1 MKFEEFQL
9 ERNQSTW
16 ENKVDYNLTESG
28 VHPGTIKSLFDSDF
42 IQKIENTEIT
52 YGFTEG
58 SPELRE
64 SISSIYP
71 GAVIENIQAFN
82 GSAEANMVAIMTL
95 IEPGDEIV
103 YLMPNYL
110 QIYGF
115 ARGLGAEV
123 KTFHL
128 KESLDWKPDLDEIN
142 SIVSEKTKL
151 ICICNPN
158 NPTGSVLSK
167 EAVYK
172 IGEIAQKFDSWIL
185 SDEVYR
191 GAEIDGNECN
201 SFWEIGYEKTIV
213 NCGLSKAYGLPGLR
227 LGWSISN
234 TEYIK
239 QCWANHDYTSISIGR
254 LSDLIGAHVLHP
266 DNRLKTLSQIR
277 ECLINNLQ
285 IFQNWINGFGDHF
298 RFIAPQAGAMAF
310 VGYDWSINSSALVEK
325 LRDETSVMLV
335 AGDWYGM
342 DHYLRFG
349 YGAKS
354 FDLKE
359 ALDRISPVLESL

>member
-103 YLMPNYL
+103 YMMPNYL

-151 ICICNPN
+151 ICVCNPN

-310 VGYDWSINSSALVEK
+310 VGYDWSINSSALIEK

>member
-103 YLMPNYL
+103 YMMPNYL

-266 DNRLKTLSQIR
+266 DNRIKTLTQIR

>member
-103 YLMPNYL
+103 YMMPNYL

-158 NPTGSVLSK
+158 NPTGSVLPK

-172 IGEIAQKFDSWIL
+172 IGEIAQKYDSWIL

-191 GAEIDGNECN
+191 GAELDGNECN
-201 SFWEIGYEKTIV
+201 SFWEIGYDKTIV

-234 TEYIK
+234 PDYIK

-254 LSDLIGAHVLHP
+254 LSDLIGSHVLHP
-266 DNRLKTLSQIR
+266 ENRLKTLSQIR
-277 ECLINNLQ
+277 KCLINNLDL
-285 IFQNWINGFGDHF
+285 FQNWIKGFGDHF
-298 RFIAPQAGAMAF
+298 SFIPPQAGAMAF
-310 VGYDWSINSSALVEK
+310 VGYDWSINSSALIEK
-325 LRDETSVMLV
+325 LRNETSVMLV
-335 AGDWYGM
+335 AAVSYT
-342 DHYLRFG
+342 HLTLPTK
-349 YGAKS
+349 A
-354 FDLKE
+354 
-359 ALDRISPVLESL
+359 

>member
-103 YLMPNYL
+103 YMMPNYL

-128 KESLDWKPDLDEIN
+128 KESLDWKPDLEEIS

-285 IFQNWINGFGDHF
+285 IFQNWINDFGDHF

-310 VGYDWSINSSALVEK
+310 VGYDWSINSSALIEK

-354 FDLKE
+354 SDLKE

>member
-103 YLMPNYL
+103 YMMPNYL

-172 IGEIAQKFDSWIL
+172 IGEIAQKFDSWII

-191 GAEIDGNECN
+191 GAELDGNECN

-310 VGYDWSINSSALVEK
+310 VGYDWSINSSALIEK

>member
-9 ERNQSTW
+9 ERQQSTW

-103 YLMPNYL
+103 YMMPNYL

-128 KESLDWKPDLDEIN
+128 KESLDWKPDLDEIS

-213 NCGLSKAYGLPGLR
+213 NCGLSKAYGLSLIH
-227 LGWSISN
+227 ISEP
-234 TEYIK
+234 T
-239 QCWANHDYTSISIGR
+239 R
-254 LSDLIGAHVLHP
+254 PL
-266 DNRLKTLSQIR
+266 
-277 ECLINNLQ
+277 
-285 IFQNWINGFGDHF
+285 
-298 RFIAPQAGAMAF
+298 
-310 VGYDWSINSSALVEK
+310 
-325 LRDETSVMLV
+325 
-335 AGDWYGM
+335 
-342 DHYLRFG
+342 
-349 YGAKS
+349 
-354 FDLKE
+354 
-359 ALDRISPVLESL
+359 

>member
-28 VHPGTIKSLFDSDF
+28 VHPGTIKSLFNSDF

-64 SISSIYP
+64 SIASIYP
-71 GAVIENIQAFN
+71 GAVVENIQAFN

-103 YLMPNYL
+103 YMMPNYL

-115 ARGLGAEV
+115 SRGLGAEI

-128 KESLDWKPDLDEIN
+128 KESLGWKPDLEKFS
-142 SIVSEKTKL
+142 SIVSDKTKL

-158 NPTGSVLSK
+158 NPTGSVLPK

-172 IGEIAQKFDSWIL
+172 IGEIAQKYDSWIL

-191 GAEIDGNECN
+191 GAELDGNECN
-201 SFWEIGYEKTIV
+201 SFWEIGYDKTIV

-234 TEYIK
+234 PDYIK

-254 LSDLIGAHVLHP
+254 LSDLIGSHVLHP
-266 DNRLKTLSQIR
+266 ENRLKTLSQIR
-277 ECLINNLQ
+277 KCLINNLDL
-285 IFQNWINGFGDHF
+285 FQNWIKGFGDHF
-298 RFIAPQAGAMAF
+298 NFIPPQAGAMAF
-310 VGYDWSINSSALVEK
+310 VGYDWSINSSALIEK
-325 LRDETSVMLV
+325 LRNETSVMLV

-354 FDLKE
+354 SDLKE

>member
-28 VHPGTIKSLFDSDF
+28 VHPGTIKSLFNSDF

-64 SISSIYP
+64 SIASIYS
-71 GAVIENIQAFN
+71 GAVVENIQAFN

-103 YLMPNYL
+103 YMMPNYL

-115 ARGLGAEV
+115 SRGLGAEI

-128 KESLDWKPDLDEIN
+128 KESLGWKPDLEKFS
-142 SIVSEKTKL
+142 SIVSDKTKL

-158 NPTGSVLSK
+158 NPTGSVLPK

-172 IGEIAQKFDSWIL
+172 IGEIAQKYDSWIL

-191 GAEIDGNECN
+191 GAELDGNECN
-201 SFWEIGYEKTIV
+201 SFWEIGYDKTIV

-234 TEYIK
+234 PDYIK

-254 LSDLIGAHVLHP
+254 LSDLIGSHVLHP
-266 DNRLKTLSQIR
+266 ENRLKTLSQIR
-277 ECLINNLQ
+277 KCLINNL
-285 IFQNWINGFGDHF
+285 NT
-298 RFIAPQAGAMAF
+298 
-310 VGYDWSINSSALVEK
+310 
-325 LRDETSVMLV
+325 LRS
-335 AGDWYGM
+335 
-342 DHYLRFG
+342 R
-349 YGAKS
+349 
-354 FDLKE
+354 
-359 ALDRISPVLESL
+359 P

>member
-28 VHPGTIKSLFDSDF
+28 VHPGTIKSLFNSDF

-103 YLMPNYL
+103 YMMPNYL

-128 KESLDWKPDLDEIN
+128 KESLDWKPDLDEIS

-239 QCWANHDYTSISIGR
+239 QCWSNHDYTSISIGR

-310 VGYDWSINSSALVEK
+310 VGYDWSINSSALIEK

>member
-28 VHPGTIKSLFDSDF
+28 VHPGTINSLFNSDF

-64 SISSIYP
+64 SIASIYP
-71 GAVIENIQAFN
+71 GAVVENIQAFN

-103 YLMPNYL
+103 YMMPNYL

-115 ARGLGAEV
+115 SRGLGAEI

-128 KESLDWKPDLDEIN
+128 KESLGWKPDLEKFS
-142 SIVSEKTKL
+142 SIVSDKTKL

-158 NPTGSVLSK
+158 NPTGSVLPK

-172 IGEIAQKFDSWIL
+172 IGEIAQKYDSWIL

-191 GAEIDGNECN
+191 GAELDGNECN
-201 SFWEIGYEKTIV
+201 SFWEIGYDKTIV

-234 TEYIK
+234 PDYIK

-254 LSDLIGAHVLHP
+254 LSDLIGSHVLHP
-266 DNRLKTLSQIR
+266 ENRLKTLSQIR
-277 ECLINNLQ
+277 KCLINNLDL
-285 IFQNWINGFGDHF
+285 FQN
-298 RFIAPQAGAMAF
+298 
-310 VGYDWSINSSALVEK
+310 L
-325 LRDETSVMLV
+325 
-335 AGDWYGM
+335 
-342 DHYLRFG
+342 
-349 YGAKS
+349 
-354 FDLKE
+354 
-359 ALDRISPVLESL
+359 SLIHI

>member
-64 SISSIYP
+64 SIASIYS
-71 GAVIENIQAFN
+71 GAVVENIQAFN

-103 YLMPNYL
+103 YMMPNYL

-115 ARGLGAEV
+115 SRGLGAEI

-128 KESLDWKPDLDEIN
+128 KESLGWKPDLEKFS
-142 SIVSEKTKL
+142 SIVSDKTKL

-158 NPTGSVLSK
+158 NPTGSVLPK

-172 IGEIAQKFDSWIL
+172 IGEFAQKYDSWIL

-191 GAEIDGNECN
+191 GAELDGNECN
-201 SFWEIGYEKTIV
+201 SFWEIGYDKTIV

-234 TEYIK
+234 PDYIK

-254 LSDLIGAHVLHP
+254 LSDLIGSHVLHP
-266 DNRLKTLSQIR
+266 ENRLKTLSQIR
-277 ECLINNLQ
+277 KCLINNLDL
-285 IFQNWINGFGDHF
+285 FQNWIKGFGDHF
-298 RFIAPQAGAMAF
+298 SFIPPQAGAMAF
-310 VGYDWSINSSALVEK
+310 VGYDWSINSSALIEK
-325 LRDETSVMLV
+325 LRNETSVMLV
-335 AGDWYGM
+335 AGDW
-342 DHYLRFG
+342 
-349 YGAKS
+349 
-354 FDLKE
+354 
-359 ALDRISPVLESL
+359 

>member
-1 MKFEEFQL
+1 M
-9 ERNQSTW
+9 
-16 ENKVDYNLTESG
+16 
-28 VHPGTIKSLFDSDF
+28 
-42 IQKIENTEIT
+42 
-52 YGFTEG
+52 
-58 SPELRE
+58 
-64 SISSIYP
+64 
-71 GAVIENIQAFN
+71 
-82 GSAEANMVAIMTL
+82 
-95 IEPGDEIV
+95 
-103 YLMPNYL
+103 
-110 QIYGF
+110 
-115 ARGLGAEV
+115 
-123 KTFHL
+123 
-128 KESLDWKPDLDEIN
+128 
-142 SIVSEKTKL
+142 
-151 ICICNPN
+151 
-158 NPTGSVLSK
+158 
-167 EAVYK
+167 YK
-172 IGEIAQKFDSWIL
+172 RQ
-185 SDEVYR
+185 
-191 GAEIDGNECN
+191 EIDGNECN

-310 VGYDWSINSSALVEK
+310 VGYDWSINSSALIEK

-354 FDLKE
+354 SDLKE